1 MSFLVYAKTL
11 GEDRSRNEPVY
22 AITFLDGLVKD
33 YARMGQVVQ
42 LHIYADETV
51 VMMRE
56 NMVKRALENL
66 LNNAFRYGDQIRLS
80 LYSDAAFLTFRVE
93 DNGPGIP
100 PDQRENALKPF
111 ARLDPARNQNKGSSV
126 GLGLP
131 IANDI
136 ARAHGGHLILSEAQ
150 GGGLC
155 VDMRIAK

>member
-1 MSFLVYAKTL
+1 
-11 GEDRSRNEPVY
+11 
-22 AITFLDGLVKD
+22 
-33 YARMGQVVQ
+33 
-42 LHIYADETV
+42 
-51 VMMRE
+51 MMRE

-66 LNNAFRYGDQIRLS
+66 LNNAFRYGDQVSLS
-80 LYSDAAFLTFRVE
+80 LHSDAAFVKFRVD

-126 GLGLP
+126 GLPGLP

-150 GGGLC
+150 SGGLR
-155 VDMRIAK
+155 VDMRIEINHSATFVFLLSSG

>member
-1 MSFLVYAKTL
+1 
-11 GEDRSRNEPVY
+11 
-22 AITFLDGLVKD
+22 
-33 YARMGQVVQ
+33 
-42 LHIYADETV
+42 
-51 VMMRE
+51 MMRE

-66 LNNAFRYGDQIRLS
+66 LNNAFRYGDKVGLS
-80 LYSDAAFLTFRVE
+80 LHSDAAFVTFRVE

-100 PDQRENALKPF
+100 PDQREDALKPF

-136 ARAHGGHLILSEAQ
+136 ARAHGGQLVLLDAQ
-150 GGGLC
+150 GGGLR